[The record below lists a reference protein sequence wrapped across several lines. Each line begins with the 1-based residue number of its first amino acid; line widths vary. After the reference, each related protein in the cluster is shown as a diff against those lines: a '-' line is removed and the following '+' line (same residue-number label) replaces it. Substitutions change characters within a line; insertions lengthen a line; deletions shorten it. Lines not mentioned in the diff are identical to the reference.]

1 MADDL
6 ILICRGGYCVLPP
19 LLGEVSAKQTE
30 GCKTIP
36 PSFPYGNAT
45 QLLRYPKIPT
55 ALRLVI
61 FDRGA
66 KPCSLFRPQGALHR
80 LCSLHK
86 GGLPSGFLV
95 LPSSVS
101 LRLPPSPGG
110 RLSCGTSG
118 TTFTTFA
125 KQKAPQKRC
134 FLFYKINRKFS

>member
-6 ILICRGGYCVLPP
+6 ILICRGGYCIQPP
-19 LLGEVSAKQTE
+19 LSGDSPVRGDAEGRGVCRLRRGKVSAKQTE

-45 QLLRYPKIPT
+45 QLLRYPKIPA

-86 GGLPSGFLV
+86 GGLPSGFLF
-95 LPSSVS
+95 LPSPVS
-101 LRLPPSPGG
+101 KTKKHTQGCAFVL
-110 RLSCGTSG
+110 
-118 TTFTTFA
+118 
-125 KQKAPQKRC
+125 
-134 FLFYKINRKFS
+134 LF